1 MIELMLES
9 QFSDFHPPL
18 LAIGNTTYHMNSA
31 GILLHFEYNL
41 ILMKSNLHVHFQDKE
56 FLIV

>member
-31 GILLHFEYNL
+31 GILLHFD
-41 ILMKSNLHVHFQDKE
+41 I
-56 FLIV
+56 I